1 MTSQY
6 FGNQTEDQVN
16 YLLSLTWDGPA
27 PTTSHY
33 DLSLED
39 MAGLAPSAIG
49 LSQHQHGL
57 YPAPFTVY
65 CNPNIAILLPFGIAP
80 SNQQNDRFTIETPS
94 TPANGGVNWDLISPE
109 LRAYLIQRGVI
120 SDYPTR
126 FLGVNRAP
134 ASNHPVFMPQGPA
147 HPAPQQMV
155 MAPSNTPPAAQP
167 VPHLAYQLNHP
178 QPNPAHLAP
187 QQMVMA
193 PSNAP
198 PAAQPVP
205 PSAYQLNQRQPDP
218 ARFASQ
224 HPGPHRLASPPPPA
238 QNLIAA
244 STTLTNNGAQLVGKV
259 PHEAQPPPMGED
271 VSMEEVMKFAPNW
284 LRCPEVAVRAI
295 RNGQDSSDLVA
306 MFFAPNGP
314 PTVGD
319 EKTAAARVRQQLSQ
333 GARLAVRPGVNMSFD
348 KQHRFDTQKAIRDL
362 GPQPDL
368 TANMWE
374 LRAAYDVN
382 SSRTTN
388 FAHVK
393 LAAFYASMPINDFP
407 TGGAEKVLTK
417 CLRFAWNNP
426 QLDLDTSH
434 FDWIIQTQGF

>member
-6 FGNQTEDQVN
+6 LGNQTEDQVN

-39 MAGLAPSAIG
+39 MARLAPSAIG
-49 LSQHQHGL
+49 LSQHQYGL

-80 SNQQNDRFTIETPS
+80 SNQQNDRFTLEIPS
-94 TPANGGVNWDLISPE
+94 TPVNGGVNWDLISPE

-134 ASNHPVFMPQGPA
+134 PSNHPVFMPQAPA
-147 HPAPQQMV
+147 HPAPQQM
-155 MAPSNTPPAAQP
+155 A
-167 VPHLAYQLNHP
+167 
-178 QPNPAHLAP
+178 
-187 QQMVMA
+187 MA

-198 PAAQPVP
+198 LAAQPLP
-205 PSAYQLNQRQPDP
+205 ASAYQLIQRQPDP

-271 VSMEEVMKFAPNW
+271 VSMEEVMRFAPNW

-319 EKTAAARVRQQLSQ
+319 EKTAAARIRQQLSQ

-348 KQHRFDTQKAIRDL
+348 KQHRFDTQKAIRYL

-393 LAAFYASMPINDFP
+393 LAAFYASVHINDFP